1 MNNSNKNPTFIIGT
15 GRSGLT
21 PLMNLIAYH
30 RAFAWPSQYNARW
43 PKIHRVSILS
53 RLLEIPPFSSRLK
66 FASHIIPTHAECY
79 ELWNTCFRGFTEPF
93 RDLVADDVTPYAK
106 SRFQHTVENIMKY
119 QGKSRF
125 IAEYS
130 GWSRIEFIKCIFPEA
145 KFIHIVRDG
154 RVVAHSFTNVQWWR
168 GWQGVYNWRWGLPDQ
183 DLQEKLKQY
192 EYSFLA
198 LAAIHWKMLINN
210 ILEKSDL
217 LPEEDLL
224 VVRYED
230 LVKDPIAGAYRCIEF
245 CGVDKDC
252 PKFKKHLST
261 VKIVDANKNRFRIP
275 PWKENLNE
283 KQIDM
288 LNDILEKE
296 LTLLNYIGSAVPAL
310 SE

>member
-1 MNNSNKNPTFIIGT
+1 MNNSNNSPIFVIGT

-43 PKIHRVSILS
+43 PKIRQLSVLS
-53 RLLEIPPFSSRLK
+53 RLVEIPPFNSRLK
-66 FASHIIPTHAECY
+66 FGPHLVPIHDESY
-79 ELWNTCFRGFTEPF
+79 ELWNDCFRGFKEPF

-106 SRFQHTVENIMKY
+106 SKFQKTVGDIQKY
-119 QGKSRF
+119 QGKTRF

-130 GWSRIEFIKCIFPEA
+130 GWSRIEFMKCIFPKA

-154 RVVAHSFTNVQWWR
+154 RVVAHSFTNVQWWK
-168 GWQGVYNWRWGLPDQ
+168 GWLGVYNWRWGMPDQ
-183 DLQEKLKQY
+183 DLLEKLKKY
-192 EYSFLA
+192 DYSFLA
-198 LAAIHWKMLINN
+198 LGAIHWKILINN
-210 ILEKSDL
+210 ILAKSNL

-224 VVRYED
+224 VIRYED
-230 LVKDPIAGAYRCIEF
+230 LVKDPVEETSRCLEF

-261 VKIVDANKNRFRIP
+261 VKIVDANVKKLRIP
-275 PWKENLNE
+275 PWRENLNQ

-288 LNDILEKE
+288 LNDLLKE
-296 LTLLNYIGSAVPAL
+296 ELAQLNYL
-310 SE
+310 